1 MAKKKERVA
10 QLPGQTMME
19 VLTEEA
25 KESTISSFKLTEAE
39 KAFIRAYYKYR
50 SVICAKPTIGDIL
63 FVFKWDDETHERY
76 VAAWRDFSLDDQEC
90 RGAFDAV
97 RKAIGGYLE
106 ELDRKN
112 GWLFELKF

>member
-19 VLTEEA
+19 VLTEAA
-25 KESTISSFKLTEAE
+25 KEATISSFKLTEAE
-39 KAFIRAYYKYR
+39 KEFIKAYYKYR
-50 SVICAKPTIGDIL
+50 SVICARPTITDVL
-63 FVFKWDDETHERY
+63 NVFEWDDETHERY
-76 VAAWRDFSLDDQEC
+76 VSAWRDFCFGDQEYY
-90 RGAFDAV
+90 GAFDAV

-112 GWLFELKF
+112 GLLFELKF